1 MKAKLRWIWI
11 VAWVAGVAV
20 GIQPAGSTAVTSG
33 KDVDPAKDSPA
44 RAAARNDGACCGPI
58 SAKGQELAA
67 LLDGMDVENH
77 WPAHEH
83 VKWETGDPDRG
94 GEYEGVGH
102 THCSAFAAAAAKKMG
117 VYLLRPPEH
126 GQKLLANAQVEWLNS
141 AAGRE
146 HGWAAV
152 HDQRE
157 AQSLANRGSLV
168 VVAFPNPD
176 AGKPGHVA
184 IVRPSEK
191 TIWELIKDG
200 PQITQVGTHNHT
212 STVVRIGFS
221 SHPGAFPDGVR
232 YYVHAGQ

>member
-1 MKAKLRWIWI
+1 MKPGWRWILL
-11 VAWVAGVAV
+11 
-20 GIQPAGSTAVTSG
+20 
-33 KDVDPAKDSPA
+33 
-44 RAAARNDGACCGPI
+44 AAAACAVWIAPSQTARGDSSCCGPI
-58 SAKGQELAA
+58 SAQGEKLAA

-83 VKWETGDPDRG
+83 VNWESGDPDRG

-102 THCSAFAAAAAKKMG
+102 THCSAFAAAAAKKMD

-126 GQKLLANAQVEWLNS
+126 GQKLLANAQVEWLAS
-141 AAGRE
+141 PAGRE
-146 HGWAAV
+146 HGWSPV
-152 HDQRE
+152 RDQRE

-168 VVAFPNPD
+168 LVAFPNPD
-176 AGKPGHVA
+176 RDKPGHVA
-184 IVRPSEK
+184 IVRPSDK
-191 TIWELIKDG
+191 TMRALLKDG

-232 YYVHAGQ
+232 YYVHSGK